1 MLDRISTTAMT
12 ASMMPK
18 CGEPI
23 EANLGGADAGKV
35 LAEVMGIPFV
45 VVRSASRALKGNTLG
60 GRLY

>member
-1 MLDRISTTAMT
+1 MT

-18 CGEPI
+18 YGEPI
-23 EANLGGADAGKV
+23 EANLGGAGAGKV

-45 VVRSASRALKGNTLG
+45 VVRSAAHARNENTLD